1 MEPIIGILKH
11 NIKRAEIVFIRNPDG
26 DAAQV
31 EEILDILE
39 DDLEEFFFGCDV
51 SFADAE

>member
-39 DDLEEFFFGCDV
+39 DDLEEFFFEFDV
-51 SFADAE
+51 SFSNVE